1 MRLISRSC
9 APIEP
14 SGGAP
19 DKPRAMRLMN
29 RSVSQARFAANQGA
43 EVLPNSG
50 FAPNKPIL
58 QSKMRLISRQSA
70 DEAKCFLHHPSTLP
84 PLADARQLEARIRVI
99 KATASDHGHYL
110 LSLFVLV
117 QAEGVLG

>member
-1 MRLISRSC
+1 MRLINRAC

-14 SGGAP
+14 SGCAP
-19 DKPRAMRLMN
+19 DKPRALRLMN
-29 RSVSQARFAANQGA
+29 RHDSQVRFAAKQGA
-43 EVLPNSG
+43 EVLPSSG
-50 FAPNKPIL
+50 FAPNKPTF
-58 QSKMRLISRQSA
+58 QSELRLISRQSA

-110 LSLFVLV
+110 LSLLVFV